1 MRFEMNRLAVS
12 LSAPFFFV
20 FTLFVY
26 GPFTLYQGNIDE
38 FSAPLKSILGSFA
51 LPALALFLIL
61 SLLGLSLSKKA
72 HQVYVSILFILAV
85 LVWLQGNLLV
95 WKYGLLD
102 GQGIDWARSVWR
114 GWADGILWV
123 ALLTMTC
130 LFFKKVYRIVAFG
143 SVALTSLLFASLVFA
158 SIQKPEIWAAKGTSL
173 QKLIPPEKIFE
184 FSSQQNVIHFILDG
198 FQSDFFEEIVAENI
212 DHYSGS
218 FEGFTFFREANGA
231 FPTTYMS
238 VPAFLTGRIYKND
251 VPMRK
256 FVTKAIRGRTIANR
270 LHKRGYAT
278 DLVTDSLFSR
288 GARFATSY
296 RIAVPYGGTNR
307 QHLKTNSA
315 IMLDLVLFRHVP
327 HFLKKF
333 IYNDERWL
341 VQRFL
346 GPQTHNLG
354 LRYFSHQA
362 FLNDLIANMSVT
374 RSEPVYKY
382 VHLMTTHPPVVVD
395 KDCQYAPGTPA
406 TKENIKKQAKCS
418 LDRFLEFLDKL
429 RSKGIYDSS
438 LIVVHADHGL
448 GIEVKMR
455 NRDDLGKEAWPV
467 EGASLAEIAGS
478 AAALMAIKPPY
489 SKGPMKTS
497 SAPVSLTDIPATIN
511 SLLKLD
517 DQLDGRSAY
526 EVGENEVR
534 ERRFY
539 FHHWRHE
546 NWQSTYFPRLD
557 EFVVEGSLFDENS
570 WRLNFTYYPLTGSKK
585 RVSRR

>member
-1 MRFEMNRLAVS
+1 
-12 LSAPFFFV
+12 
-20 FTLFVY
+20 
-26 GPFTLYQGNIDE
+26 
-38 FSAPLKSILGSFA
+38 
-51 LPALALFLIL
+51 
-61 SLLGLSLSKKA
+61 
-72 HQVYVSILFILAV
+72 
-85 LVWLQGNLLV
+85 
-95 WKYGLLD
+95 
-102 GQGIDWARSVWR
+102 
-114 GWADGILWV
+114 
-123 ALLTMTC
+123 
-130 LFFKKVYRIVAFG
+130 
-143 SVALTSLLFASLVFA
+143 
-158 SIQKPEIWAAKGTSL
+158 
-173 QKLIPPEKIFE
+173 
-184 FSSQQNVIHFILDG
+184 
-198 FQSDFFEEIVAENI
+198 
-212 DHYSGS
+212 
-218 FEGFTFFREANGA
+218 
-231 FPTTYMS
+231 
-238 VPAFLTGRIYKND
+238 
-251 VPMRK
+251 
-256 FVTKAIRGRTIANR
+256 
-270 LHKRGYAT
+270 
-278 DLVTDSLFSR
+278 
-288 GARFATSY
+288 
-296 RIAVPYGGTNR
+296 
-307 QHLKTNSA
+307 
-315 IMLDLVLFRHVP
+315 MLDLVLFRHVP

-362 FLNDLIANMSVT
+362 FLNDLIANMSVN

-382 VHLMTTHPPVVVD
+382 IHLMTTHPPVVVD
-395 KDCQYAPGTPA
+395 KNCQYAPGTPA
-406 TKENIKKQAKCS
+406 TRENIKTQAKCS

-438 LIVVHADHGL
+438 LIVLHADHGL
-448 GIEVKMR
+448 GIELKMR

-511 SLLKLD
+511 SLLNLD

-526 EVGENEVR
+526 EVGENEAR

-570 WRLNFTYYPLTGSKK
+570 WRLNFTYYPPTGSKK